1 MLLKYAFSL
10 VLLFLAGCRPPNA
23 VDAFAEAKVKQ
34 MTAEMLAAQ
43 RGKTSEAMRNFNPR
57 KSAKQL
63 EMH

>member
-10 VLLFLAGCRPPNA
+10 MLLCLAGCRPPTPF
-23 VDAFAEAKVKQ
+23 DAAAEVKVKQ

-43 RGKTSEAMRNFNPR
+43 RGKTSEAMQNFNPR
-57 KSAKQL
+57 KPARQL